1 MRTIKYEIKTHCLN
15 RLSNDFVLFRL
26 PYFIFAKA
34 EALYH
39 KSGATQDVC
48 DLINSV
54 RERAF
59 QPFDESKKL
68 KPEQLDDERFLKE
81 YGWEFCMEG
90 YRRQQMIRF
99 GKFTTATWFLHDKP
113 SEDFRKLFPIPRQE
127 ILANPK
133 LKQNAGYPSK

>member
-1 MRTIKYEIKTHCLN
+1 
-15 RLSNDFVLFRL
+15 
-26 PYFIFAKA
+26 
-34 EALYH
+34 
-39 KSGATQDVC
+39 
-48 DLINSV
+48 
-54 RERAF
+54 
-59 QPFDESKKL
+59 
-68 KPEQLDDERFLKE
+68 
-81 YGWEFCMEG
+81 MEG